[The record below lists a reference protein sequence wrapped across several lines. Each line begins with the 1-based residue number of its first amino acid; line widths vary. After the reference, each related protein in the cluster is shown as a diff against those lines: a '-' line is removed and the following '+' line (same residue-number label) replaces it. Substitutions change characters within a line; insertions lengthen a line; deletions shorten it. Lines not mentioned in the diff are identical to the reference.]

1 MTTRANYTTLG
12 AAKTEKVF
20 DSLYDE
26 TKGGVVLDSAG
37 SGDAVQTYLDTATE
51 SMPPFLQK
59 LLDKTNG
66 QHGKLIMDSVVQG
79 MRLHKHR
86 HGVLPTADVI
96 EAALDQAVAAVTPL
110 KELGL
115 ALDGVGSSSH
125 HDPISAQPERI
136 QIGILTAIAEAFPAA
151 TYLATNIGSNEARL
165 GIVSHQAGSLVGGY
179 EVGALLDGVNIG
191 DTYLSSERHVGLTL
205 DLERDA
211 ATGNLSL
218 TTGGAANVKLLRGRT
233 QVFVNGF
240 PVAEENP
247 NVASSTVNSPI
258 SGVAV
263 LAGVSH
269 AISGTVNL
277 DTGAVAL
284 AMAPAMPVGTIMTAE
299 GYIDFEQD
307 PSITPEIKTQVQTF
321 SHYAVAWRGKLQQ
334 TIDSKTQYNNELGID
349 LQSESLICARN
360 QVTLERHRSI
370 LRKAIA
376 LAAQNTETFNF
387 DYTTQ
392 MAEKSRAQIW
402 QDLPAVLGITDQ
414 QMAEDTMDRGVTHL
428 YVGKLIKAQ
437 WEGLPR
443 DIFEPSGLVAVPGI
457 YRIGRLF
464 GRFEVYYSPWEILE
478 DQAAGTAQILCLGRS
493 NSPARNTFVM
503 GDAVPVTVLPLAF
516 NADMKYGQAIYTRN
530 FTDVNKHRP
539 SASGCALINVTNL
552 FG

>member
-1 MTTRANYTTLG
+1 MSTRANYTTLG

-20 DSLYDE
+20 DALYEE
-26 TKGGVVLDSAG
+26 TKGGVALDSAEG
-37 SGDAVQTYLDTATE
+37 SATQHFLDTATE
-51 SMPPFLQK
+51 SMPPYLQK
-59 LLDKTNG
+59 LLDKTDG
-66 QHGKLIMDSVVQG
+66 QHGQIALDSVVQG
-79 MRLHKHR
+79 MRLYKNR

-96 EAALDQAVAAVTPL
+96 EAALDQAVAYATPL
-110 KELGL
+110 SELK
-115 ALDGVGSSSH
+115 LDGVGSTSH

-136 QIGILTAIAEAFPAA
+136 QIGILTAIAEAFPVA
-151 TYLATNIGSNEARL
+151 TYLPTDIGSNEALL
-165 GIVSHQAGSLVGGY
+165 GIVSHQAGSAVGGY
-179 EVGALLDGVNIG
+179 DVGSLLDGVNIG
-191 DTYLSSERHVGLTL
+191 DTFLSSERRANLAL

-233 QVFVNGF
+233 QVYVNGF

-247 NVASSTVNSPI
+247 RVAASTVNSPI
-258 SGVAV
+258 SGVVV
-263 LAGVSH
+263 LAGTTH
-269 AISGTVNL
+269 TISGTVNL
-277 DTGAVAL
+277 TTGQVDL
-284 AMAPAMPVGTIMTAE
+284 AFAPALPAGTIVTAE
-299 GYIDFEQD
+299 GYIDFELD
-307 PSITPEIKTQVQTF
+307 PSVTPSIKTQVQTF
-321 SHYAVAWRGKLQQ
+321 SHYAVAWRGLLSQ

-360 QVTLERHRSI
+360 QVTVERHRSL

-376 LAAQNTETFNF
+376 LAAQNTQTFDF
-387 DYTTQ
+387 DYATQ
-392 MAEKSRAQIW
+392 MAQKSRAQIW
-402 QDLPAVLGITDQ
+402 SDLPAVLGITDQ
-414 QMAEDTMDRGVTHL
+414 QMAEDTMDRGITHL
-428 YVGKLIKAQ
+428 YVGKTIKAQ

-503 GDAVPVTVLPLAF
+503 GDAVPVTVLPLSF
-516 NADMKYGQAIYTRN
+516 GSDLKYGQAIYTRN
-530 FTDVNKHRP
+530 FSDINKHRP

-552 FG
+552 FA